1 MKKKKQRYFQFFFLK
16 ILLLFIALS
25 AIFHLYRLFCC
36 LMSAYVVFPSTNSG
50 WITQEEYTSVCSIKL
65 VRSCTLIIATIS
77 GLLSIVVRRGSQILA
92 YSELLYPVTATS
104 SGTRSPARNAAFT
117 APVAVM
123 SSPQTMAV
131 NFLFS
136 AISFSTASI
145 PPPILLSVFN
155 HILLRVTNT
164 VTFQCFY
171 KPFTF

>member
-1 MKKKKQRYFQFFFLK
+1 
-16 ILLLFIALS
+16 
-25 AIFHLYRLFCC
+25 
-36 LMSAYVVFPSTNSG
+36 MSAYVVFPSTNSG

-136 AISFSTASI
+136 AISFSTAIPSI
-145 PPPILLSVFN
+145 SGAACCSCCPYHCCFWRCAIKMCASPMSWWCPDFWPSSLPPISEAA
-155 HILLRVTNT
+155 
-164 VTFQCFY
+164 
-171 KPFTF
+171 KS